1 MGHFLDTREG
11 TLVCAHR
18 GHSVDGHE
26 NSPQALRMAAEKGA
40 DLCEIDLRLSSD
52 GVMVVFHDTL
62 LDETATGSGP
72 VASHDWATLSG
83 MRHRLRGSGEIGE
96 PISRVE
102 DILDLAQ
109 SLPLNW
115 VIEIKDEFALE
126 QVQSLLGMV
135 NDAGLTDRVLYSSF
149 DLPLLKALR
158 VLQPASR
165 TLGLLHCRVVDP
177 VAVAQAAGVAALTME
192 VPNTAIEDAHKLAE
206 AGLFATHLVR
216 SFGHYASAG
225 TQGGKNLDR
234 LVQAIADRQLGILF
248 CDDVDWG
255 HEVRSSASGDVRIV
269 LTN

>member
-1 MGHFLDTREG
+1 MGHFLDNRKG
-11 TLVCAHR
+11 TLLCAHR

-26 NSPQALRMAAEKGA
+26 NSPHALRLAAEKGA

-52 GVMVVFHDTL
+52 GVMVVFHDMM
-62 LDETATGSGP
+62 LDETATGNGA

-96 PISRVE
+96 PISRIE
-102 DILDLAQ
+102 DILDVAQ
-109 SLPLNW
+109 SLPLHW
-115 VIEIKDEFALE
+115 VIEIKDELSLE
-126 QVQSLLGMV
+126 QVQSLLAMV
-135 NDAGLTDRVLYSSF
+135 EEAGLTDRVMYSSF

-158 VLQPASR
+158 EFQPAAR
-165 TLGLLHCRVVDP
+165 TLGLLHSRVVDP

-192 VPNTAIEDAHKLAE
+192 VPDAAIGDARVLSE

-216 SFGHYASAG
+216 SLGHYTSAG
-225 TQGGKNLDR
+225 TRGAKNLDR
-234 LVQAIADRQLGILF
+234 LVQAIAEEQLGILF

-255 HEVRSSASGDVRIV
+255 HEVRSSANGDARIA